1 MRYKIVEEDYYGFQN
16 TIDEFETE
24 EEAIKQFHKH
34 NLNKLTHFIVNGITK
49 SEIDT
54 EY

>member
-1 MRYKIVEEDYYGFQN
+1 MYKIVVEDHYGFQH
-16 TIDEFETE
+16 TKDEFETE
-24 EEAIKQFHKH
+24 EEAITFFHKH
-34 NLNKLTHFIVNGITK
+34 NLDKPTHFIVNEITK

>member
-1 MRYKIVEEDYYGFQN
+1 MTYKIVTEDYYGFQN
-16 TIDEFETE
+16 IEDEFETE
-24 EEAIKQFHKH
+24 DEAIQHFHKR
-34 NLNKLTHFIVNGITK
+34 NLTKLTHFIVNEITK

>member
-1 MRYKIVEEDYYGFQN
+1 MRYKIVSEDYYGFQN
-16 TIDEFETE
+16 TKDEFETE
-24 EEAIKQFHKH
+24 EEAIQHF
-34 NLNKLTHFIVNGITK
+34 NNSSLNKLTHFIVNEITK